1 MAKAQLFWDTS
12 VQAYRLKMHGEWTKT
27 EKIVEFLKKQIPH
40 SDRNLDVNID
50 PKTQKKDYTWTF
62 TEKYFDGTVKFLH
75 LVFGSGEVAVIT
87 RQQVEAAQA
96 PRLPLTGATSNPMA
110 QACYEFMKAIPF
122 ESAQKAYRDAAL
134 RFHPDRGGNME
145 QMSNVNALWTRIQKE
160 IYEQ

>member
-12 VQAYRLKMHGEWTKT
+12 VQAYRLKMHGDWSKT
-27 EKIVEFLKKQIPH
+27 EKIVDFLKKQIPH
-40 SDRNLDVNID
+40 SDRNLDVQID

-87 RQQVEAAQA
+87 RQQVEAAQQ
-96 PRLPLTGATSNPMA
+96 PRMPLASANGNPQA

-122 ESAQKAYRDAAL
+122 EAAQKAYREAATRL
-134 RFHPDRGGNME
+134 HPDRGGSME
-145 QMSNVNALWTRIQKE
+145 KMALVNSLWTKIEKE
-160 IYEQ
+160 VYGQ

>member
-12 VQAYRLKMHGEWTKT
+12 VQAYRLKMHGDWAKT
-27 EKIVEFLKKQIPH
+27 EKIVAFLKQQIPH

-87 RQQVEAAQA
+87 RAQVEAAQA
-96 PRLPLTGATSNPMA
+96 PRLPLSGAASNPTA
-110 QACYEFMKAIPF
+110 QACYEFMKSIPF
-122 ESAQKAYRDAAL
+122 EAAQKAYREAAIRL
-134 RFHPDRGGNME
+134 HPDRGGNME
-145 QMSNVNALWTRIQKE
+145 QMSTVNALWTRIQKE
-160 IYEQ
+160 IYGQ